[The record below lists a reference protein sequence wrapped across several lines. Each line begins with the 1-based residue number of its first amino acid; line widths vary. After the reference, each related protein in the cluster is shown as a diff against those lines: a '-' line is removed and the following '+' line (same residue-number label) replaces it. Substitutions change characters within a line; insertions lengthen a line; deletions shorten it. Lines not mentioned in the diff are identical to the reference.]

1 MTAQPNPDA
10 TFTWRRSS
18 ASGGSGNCVEVARSA
33 SSVLVRDSSDQAGPI
48 LMFSQGGWRRFTW
61 GIKNG
66 KSTRA

>member
-33 SSVLVRDSSDQAGPI
+33 SSVLVRDSSDQAGPR
-48 LMFSQGGWRRFTW
+48 LRFSQAEWRRFTR